1 VPHPETPPRRGEIY
15 WIDFNPVIG
24 SEQGGRRPAVV
35 ISTDDFNKNVPVVA
49 VAAISTSQAT
59 RTSPLAV
66 NLPAGQPLQ
75 LASRILAFQVR
86 TVDQSRLAG
95 YLGSLDAQQVQALKG
110 ALRVVWDL

>member
-1 VPHPETPPRRGEIY
+1 VPHPQTPPRRGEIY

-35 ISTDDFNKNVPVVA
+35 ISTNDFNRGVPVVA
-49 VAAISTSQAT
+49 VAAITTSQST
-59 RTSPLAV
+59 RPSPIAV
-66 NLPAGQPLQ
+66 NLPAGRPLE

-95 YLGSLDAQQVQALKG
+95 YLGCLDPQQVEALKA
-110 ALRVVWDL
+110 ALRVTWDL